1 MSFTSVYNIFIIS
14 FLFQCQIRYTHF
26 DMARKNRS
34 DKNVMEELDG
44 KGKNLL
50 ALTGVFYTDSNETTY
65 QTGVI
70 RTNCVDCLDRT
81 NTAQFAMGRAALAY
95 QLHKFGFLK
104 ADSRLEFDSECC
116 SMLESLY
123 EIQGDTLAL
132 QYGGSQLVHRIKTY
146 RKTAAWTSQGSD
158 IMQNLSRYYSNT
170 FSDQE
175 KQQSINLFLGL
186 YIPYENTDGEHLWEM
201 TTDYNLHN
209 PISVDDDKKDEKE
222 LTMWYSDIIR
232 KNLPFSTS
240 TANKIVKELIRIHS
254 LDLEMIDLYS
264 NYHLTYKLT
273 SLEENIAYQI
283 SQISQRTITP
293 TYRTNFS
300 PFEPTRRTT
309 QPVKTPTSID
319 MNSSSDD
326 EDTSEEDDD
335 DTHSSLRSSI
345 AEQRQ
350 MEKKSYFTDSLPS
363 DCKTIYGFELT
374 NPDKESMT
382 KYKGYVNFQ
391 KRSQPS
397 AEKSDKKQKP
407 IVLES
412 SVNYKDSSEQVTEP
426 QVTES
431 DKRKYENYCK
441 LIINPEYDENSSSID
456 VIEKYINFKFEL

>member
-1 MSFTSVYNIFIIS
+1 
-14 FLFQCQIRYTHF
+14 
-26 DMARKNRS
+26 MARKNRS

-44 KGKNLL
+44 KGKN
-50 ALTGVFYTDSNETTY
+50 AIAQTGVFYTDNNETTY

-81 NTAQFAMGRAALAY
+81 NTAQFAMGRSALAY
-95 QLHKFGFLK
+95 QLSKFGFLK
-104 ADSRLEFDSECC
+104 PDSRLEFDSDCVT
-116 SMLESLY
+116 MLESLY

-146 RKTAAWTSQGSD
+146 RKTGAWMSQGSD

-186 YIPYENTDGEHLWEM
+186 YVPYENTDGEHLWDM
-201 TTDYNLHN
+201 TNDYNLHN
-209 PISVDDDKKDEKE
+209 SIGSDDATKEKQ

-232 KNLPFSTS
+232 KNLPYSTS
-240 TANKIVKELIRIHS
+240 IANKIVKELIRIHS
-254 LDLEMIDLYS
+254 LDLEMIDLHS

-283 SQISQRTITP
+283 SQISQRTFTP

-300 PFEPTRRTT
+300 PFEPAKRTA
-309 QPVKTPTSID
+309 QPAKAPTSIE

-326 EDTSEEDDD
+326 EDSSDEDDD
-335 DTHSSLRSSI
+335 DTHSSLKLSI
-345 AEQRQ
+345 TDQRQ
-350 MEKKSYFTDSLPS
+350 TEKKSYFSDTLPS

-374 NPDKESMT
+374 HPDKESMT
-382 KYKGYVNFQ
+382 KYKGYVHFQ
-391 KRSQPS
+391 KRSQPP
-397 AEKSDKKQKP
+397 AEKSEKKHKP

-412 SVNYKDSSEQVTEP
+412 SVVYRDSSVQVTEP
-426 QVTES
+426 KVSES
-431 DKRKYENYCK
+431 DRKKYENYCK
-441 LIINPEYDENSSSID
+441 LIINPDYDENSSSSDI
-456 VIEKYINFKFEL
+456 IEKYVNFKFEL